1 MKVLIVFD
9 TKHGNTQKVAELIAD
24 GLNSVEGNETEVVNV
39 KVFELNKDKTY
50 DIILIGSPN
59 HMGSHTKSIKKFI
72 SNLSSTTV
80 KVNFFAVFDT
90 YMKGDFEKAAKKME
104 KQLNENFQNLTMA
117 LPGLSIKVD
126 GMKGPIVEEDLSKCK
141 EYGIKLAKKG

>member
-1 MKVLIVFD
+1 MKVLIIFD

-39 KVFELNKDKTY
+39 KGFDINKDKTY
-50 DIILIGSPN
+50 DLILIGSPN
-59 HMGSHTKSIKKFI
+59 HMGSHTKNIKKFI

-80 KVNFFAVFDT
+80 KVNLFAVFDT
-90 YMKGDFEKAAKKME
+90 YMKGDFEKAVKKME
-104 KQLNENFQNLTMA
+104 KQLTKNFLNSTMA